1 MKYVITI
8 LMMCLTCTFAAAQT
22 AQTSSLNLAIPSVSP
37 NFQSDR
43 VRAGDI
49 ECDAAIGSATN
60 VEFGVVGIIN
70 DNKPYYDSLTNSL
83 LVNQNNSKEFVK
95 DVGVYA
101 RIVIPIGAPKQRL
114 NCNILYELELEKKR
128 LEIFKLRQ
136 EIDKLKNLQ
145 FEKDQ

>member
-1 MKYVITI
+1 MKLVVAFII
-8 LMMCLTCTFAAAQT
+8 LLFVCDAVMAQSSS
-22 AQTSSLNLAIPSVSP
+22 TSSLNLAIPSVSP

-60 VEFGVVGIIN
+60 IEFGVVGIIN
-70 DNKPYYDSLTNSL
+70 DKTPYDTLTQSMI
-83 LVNQNNSKEFVK
+83 VNQNNSREFVK

-145 FEKDQ
+145 FEKD

>member
-1 MKYVITI
+1 MKFVIAI
-8 LMMCLTCTFAAAQT
+8 LVMILTCGIAMAQSNS
-22 AQTSSLNLAIPSVSP
+22 TSSLNLAIPSVSP

-70 DNKPYYDSLTNSL
+70 DKTPYDTLSQSM
-83 LVNQNNSKEFVK
+83 LVNSNNSREFIK

-136 EIDKLKNLQ
+136 EIDKLRQLQ
-145 FEKDQ
+145 FEN

>member
-1 MKYVITI
+1 MKSVVAFII
-8 LMMCLTCTFAAAQT
+8 LLFICDAAMAQST
-22 AQTSSLNLAIPSVSP
+22 STSSLNLAIPSVSP

-70 DNKPYYDSLTNSL
+70 DSTPYDSLTNNL
-83 LVNQNNSKEFVK
+83 LVNQANVKKFVK

-136 EIDKLKNLQ
+136 EIEKLKNLQ
-145 FEKDQ
+145 FEKD

>member
-8 LMMCLTCTFAAAQT
+8 LMMLLSFGVARAQSNS
-22 AQTSSLNLAIPSVSP
+22 TSSMNLAIPSVSP

-70 DNKPYYDSLTNSL
+70 DKTPYDTLTNSM
-83 LVNQNNSKEFVK
+83 LVNQNNSREFIK

-136 EIDKLKNLQ
+136 EIDKLRNLQ
-145 FEKDQ
+145 FEKD